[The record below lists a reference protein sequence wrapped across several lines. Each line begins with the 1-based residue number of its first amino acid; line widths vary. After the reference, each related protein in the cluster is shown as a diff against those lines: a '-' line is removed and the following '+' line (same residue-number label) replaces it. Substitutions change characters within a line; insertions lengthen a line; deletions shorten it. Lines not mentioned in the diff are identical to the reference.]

1 MALHSLPLTHS
12 RISMEIST
20 SLSLPL
26 SGWVCHN
33 ARCCVICGIKVA
45 TTSCPLPLSALEMY
59 IHACTILD
67 KSILWQAI
75 TSIVVL
81 CVIAAKCKQI
91 ILLIN
96 IRPIMFHTNSYWML
110 TVNNP

>member
-1 MALHSLPLTHS
+1 MLRQIVWLLHSLPLTHS

-26 SGWVCHN
+26 SGEICNH

-45 TTSCPLPLSALEMY
+45 TTSCPLPLSALEMHV
-59 IHACTILD
+59 HACTILD
-67 KSILWQAI
+67 KPILWQAT

-81 CVIAAKCKQI
+81 CVIAAKCK
-91 ILLIN
+91 N
-96 IRPIMFHTNSYWML
+96 NHTADIYYTNYVSH
-110 TVNNP
+110 